1 MKVYGV
7 SLCTFFIGPDEVLY
21 LSGSFLKMMLMIF
34 IEKASLSLGLHS
46 SRHSKG
52 KACFVFYVRLM
63 TDV

>member
-34 IEKASLSLGLHS
+34 IEKASLSLCLPQ
-46 SRHSKG
+46 
-52 KACFVFYVRLM
+52 
-63 TDV
+63 